1 MTLWLIKLI
10 LAHLLTDFLLQR
22 KSWIRERRLRHFQSP
37 YLYVHTLLTTLVAGL
52 LIGWSYWPTLLV
64 ILITHALIDG
74 WKSYRPE
81 TSFYFLAD
89 QALHFL
95 VILACWVANFYS
107 VEELGW
113 FWKELM
119 GNTHFWAYL
128 TGFLFLTWP
137 SSILVGQLTRSWRDH
152 LDQSEALAHAGMW
165 IGMMER
171 CLILIMVLAGQ
182 YEAMGLL
189 IAAKGFIRFNEK
201 NRPERKTE
209 YFLIGT
215 LISIGLA
222 VLTGLLLQWV

>member
-10 LAHLLTDFLLQR
+10 LAHLITDFLLQR
-22 KSWIRERRLRHFQSP
+22 KSWIRERRLKHFQSP
-37 YLYVHTLLTTLVAGL
+37 TLYLHTGLTTLVAGL

-64 ILITHALIDG
+64 IFLTHTLIDG
-74 WKSYRPE
+74 WKSYQPE

-89 QALHFL
+89 QVFHFL
-95 VILACWVANFYS
+95 VIFISWGANFYTQEQIIQ
-107 VEELGW
+107 VWNEL
-113 FWKELM
+113 L
-119 GNTHFWAYL
+119 GNTRFWAYL

-137 SSILVGQLTRSWRDH
+137 SSILVGQLTQSWRDH

-171 CLILIMVLAGQ
+171 CLILIMVLAGE

-189 IAAKGFIRFNEK
+189 IAAKGFIRFSER

-222 VLTGLLLQWV
+222 LLTGLLLRLS

>member
-22 KSWIRERRLRHFQSP
+22 KSWIRERRQLHFQSP
-37 YLYVHTLLTTLVAGL
+37 YLYVHTAITTVVAGL
-52 LIGWSYWPTLLV
+52 LIGWSYWPTLLIIFV
-64 ILITHALIDG
+64 SHTLIDG

-81 TSFYFLAD
+81 KSLYFLLD
-89 QALHFL
+89 QGMHFL
-95 VILACWVANFYS
+95 VIITCWGFTFYVWEDLIAVWQTWS
-107 VEELGW
+107 KDTRL
-113 FWKELM
+113 
-119 GNTHFWAYL
+119 WAYL
-128 TGFLFLTWP
+128 TGFFFLTWP

-152 LDQSEALAHAGMW
+152 LDQSEALAQAGTW
-165 IGMMER
+165 IGIMER
-171 CLILIMVLAGQ
+171 CLILIMVLAGE

-189 IAAKGFIRFNEK
+189 IAAKGFIRFNER

-222 VLTGLLLQWV
+222 VLTGLLLNTI